1 MNTADDVTTRLLEI
15 YGEEPTPAA
24 GVIHVTAVWEDPDR
38 ELRALRICDRTP
50 PSATDAFLL
59 GVARARS
66 DVIVTTGASLRAE
79 PGLQHSL
86 DGLRR
91 PGAALSAW
99 RRERMG
105 RRDPPCS
112 CILTASGQID
122 LRHRLFR
129 DSPHTT
135 VYTRPSAVDRLERKI
150 AEAGLE
156 NVDLVADENSSLARA
171 VAHLKDNCGFETVDI
186 EAGPSA
192 ASTLYYR
199 ADGTGS
205 NGDSGIVD
213 ELMLSQFEAGTP
225 HAEVRGPAL
234 FNTNRLNE
242 SFSRSSQPYIGKE
255 ESGRWSFR
263 RYLR

>member
-1 MNTADDVTTRLLEI
+1 MNTATDVTTRLIEI
-15 YGEEPTPAA
+15 YGEEPTPTA

-38 ELRALRICDRTP
+38 ELRVLRICDRTP

-79 PGLQHSL
+79 PGLHHSL

-91 PGAALSAW
+91 PGAALNAW

-105 RRDPPCS
+105 RSEPPCS
-112 CILTASGQID
+112 CVLTASGQID

-135 VYTRPSAVDRLERKI
+135 VYTRPSAVDRLERNI

-156 NVDLVADENSSLARA
+156 NVELVADENSSLARA
-171 VAHLKDNCGFETVDI
+171 VAHLKENCGFETVDI
-186 EAGPSA
+186 EAA
-192 ASTLYYR
+192 TLYDR
-199 ADGTGS
+199 VAGTGS
-205 NGDSGIVD
+205 DGESVIVE
-213 ELMLSQFEAGTP
+213 ELMLSRFEAGPP

-234 FNTNRLNE
+234 FNTSRLNE
-242 SFSRSSQPYIGKE
+242 SFSRSSEPYIGKE